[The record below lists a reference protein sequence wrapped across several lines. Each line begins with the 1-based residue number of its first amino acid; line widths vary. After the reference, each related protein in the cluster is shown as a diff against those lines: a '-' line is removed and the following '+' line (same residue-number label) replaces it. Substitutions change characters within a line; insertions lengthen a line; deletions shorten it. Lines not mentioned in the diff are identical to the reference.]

1 VRKEY
6 LVTCLVGLVL
16 SGCMTPYS
24 EAPIPTN
31 FPHTEQSKLQA
42 AMHWE
47 SIVNHLAK
55 TIVEQAG
62 DKKTIYINEPT
73 EKTKFNKALHTL
85 LLSALVKHGVTVAK
99 FSAAADINMDI
110 NTQVLKFTKDRAPF
124 RNSFGL
130 PTALAVGAW
139 AMSGVAAANTA
150 TTTAGVATGAGVI
163 GIDAY
168 NWFESKYAAGE
179 IPQNEIIV
187 TVTASNNSVYFGS
200 VSTIYYIADSDASLY
215 ASSTMGKVLKVT
227 GDKE

>member
-1 VRKEY
+1 MRKLC
-6 LVTCLVGLVL
+6 LVTCLFGLAL

-24 EAPIPTN
+24 EAPIPVN
-31 FPHTEQSKLQA
+31 FPHTEQNKLQA

-47 SIVNHLAK
+47 SIGSHLAK
-55 TIVEQAG
+55 TIIEQAG
-62 DKKTIYINEPT
+62 DKKIIYINEPT
-73 EKTKFNKALHTL
+73 EKSKFNKALHTL
-85 LLSALVKHGVTVAK
+85 LLSALVKNGVTVAK
-99 FSAAADINMDI
+99 FSAAADVSMDI

-130 PTALAVGAW
+130 PTLLTAGAW
-139 AMSGVAAANTA
+139 AISGVAASNTA
-150 TTTAGVATGAGVI
+150 ATTAGVATGAGAI

-187 TVTASNNSVYFGS
+187 TVTASNNSIYLGS
-200 VSTIYYIADSDASLY
+200 VSNIYYIADSDTSLY
-215 ASSTMGKVLKVT
+215 ASKEMGKVIKVT

>member
-1 VRKEY
+1 MKKICI
-6 LVTCLVGLVL
+6 VTCLLGVVF

-31 FPHTEQSKLQA
+31 FPHTEQSKLQT

-47 SIVNHLAK
+47 SVVNHLAK
-55 TIVEQAG
+55 TIIEQAG

-73 EKTKFNKALHTL
+73 EKSKFNKALHTL
-85 LLSALVKHGVTVAK
+85 LLSALVKNGVTVAK
-99 FSAAADINMDI
+99 FSAAADVNMDI

-130 PTALAVGAW
+130 PTLLTAGAW
-139 AMSGVAAANTA
+139 AISGVAAANTA
-150 TTTAGVATGAGVI
+150 TTTAGVATGAGAI

-187 TVTASNNSVYFGS
+187 TVTASNNSIYFGS
-200 VSTIYYIADSDASLY
+200 VSNIYYIADSDSSLY
-215 ASSTMGKVLKVT
+215 SSNAMGKVLKVT

>member
-6 LVTCLVGLVL
+6 LVTCIVGLVL

-42 AMHWE
+42 TMHWE

-55 TIVEQAG
+55 SIIEQAG
-62 DKKTIYINEPT
+62 DKKTIYINEPV
-73 EKTKFNKALHTL
+73 EKTKFNKALYTL
-85 LLSALVKHGVTVAK
+85 LLSSLVKEGVIVAK
-99 FSAAADINMDI
+99 FSAAADISMDI

-124 RNSFGL
+124 RNAYGVPVL
-130 PTALAVGAW
+130 LTTGAW
-139 AMSGVAAANTA
+139 AISGVAAVNTAA
-150 TTTAGVATGAGVI
+150 TTTGVATGVGAVSM
-163 GIDAY
+163 DAY
-168 NWFESKYAAGE
+168 NWFESKYAAGS

-200 VSTIYYIADSDASLY
+200 VSTIYYIADTDASLY
-215 ASSTMGKVLKVT
+215 TSNTMGKILKAT